1 MKSTCCYYCATRFL
15 HVVLLLPSQ
24 KVSTCLQDGHS
35 TESYMISRGFQSCFM
50 QRHQLFAIYM
60 WFLKVSTMFSFLL
73 HVTCTVSSQCWT
85 NLQLVNAVQVL
96 ALDMIQSLHF
106 SLWLFAAKPLLN
118 VCKETCTEYCMSVL
132 WFHVLLSP
140 VCMFFPAMIAMFFIL
155 HMFFLSSRSCYKA
168 VVLTDLVLQM

>member
-1 MKSTCCYYCATRFL
+1 MLLLLCYEVPPCSSFAFTKKFL
-15 HVVLLLPSQ
+15 HVSKMDIQL
-24 KVSTCLQDGHS
+24 KVTC
-35 TESYMISRGFQSCFM
+35 FPAM
-50 QRHQLFAIYM
+50 QMRQLFAIYM
-60 WFLKVSTMFSFLL
+60 WFLRVSIMFSFCCN
-73 HVTCTVSSQCWT
+73 VTCTVSSQCWT
-85 NLQLVNAVQVL
+85 NLQLVNVVQVL
-96 ALDMIQSLHF
+96 AVDMIQSLHV
-106 SLWLFAAKPLLN
+106 SLWLLAAKPLLN